1 MHIHFHGTH
10 INLLYSYLNHLGY
23 SDADITSKGV
33 YRPLLQLISPES
45 METLESFVIAK
56 TEVLFPILRDHGF
69 NSLVFILQEFDKAVG
84 CTYHLPEDAEECQSL
99 LNSAFDKA
107 MQKLEVAKNSGV
119 EITFHYAKKE
129 EV

>member
-1 MHIHFHGTH
+1 MHIHYHGTH

-45 METLESFVIAK
+45 MQKLEDYVISQS
-56 TEVLFPILRDHGF
+56 EQLFPILRDHGF

-84 CTYHLPEDAEECQSL
+84 CTYHLPEDAEECQEL
-99 LNSAFDKA
+99 LNSSFDKA
-107 MQKLEVAKNSGV
+107 MQKLEVAKNNGV
-119 EITFHYAKKE
+119 EITFHYANKG